1 MKMRMGIGMR
11 SMTCKCEEE
20 EEEEEEKRNQSN
32 LHGSKVNLFIA
43 TELGLLYLSQT
54 AAT

>member
-11 SMTCKCEEE
+11 SMTCKCE